1 MITKLL
7 NYFRTPITGKVSYV
21 EEDNSVK
28 VINDI
33 GEFMNI
39 KDRYLPQKFPC
50 YLEYM

>member
-7 NYFRTPITGKVSYV
+7 NYIRTPVKDNISYV

-28 VINDI
+28 VINYI
-33 GEFMNI
+33 GEFMDI